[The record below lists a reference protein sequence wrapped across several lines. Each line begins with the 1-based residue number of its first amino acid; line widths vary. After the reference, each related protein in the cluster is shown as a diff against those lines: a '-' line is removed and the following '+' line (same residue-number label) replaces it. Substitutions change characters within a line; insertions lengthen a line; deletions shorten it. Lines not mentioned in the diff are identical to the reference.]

1 MTEISDTPEVDEDL
15 LHLVVLS
22 GLNNEAQ
29 NIIFGCAILK
39 EINVEAVTWM
49 LHHFRESNMKNGNQ
63 FEDSDV
69 VISDYKDCISLAVEI
84 VFSHNTTHL
93 FCQKSIKAYIREQFD
108 FLIAQLPKRISSPK
122 DLLTLIL
129 DLVEE
134 PYVDK
139 FI

>member
-93 FCQKSIKAYIREQFD
+93 FCQKSIKAILYEYCIIWVLSCWQITVTAEED
-108 FLIAQLPKRISSPK
+108 FPGLKSYQL
-122 DLLTLIL
+122 
-129 DLVEE
+129 E
-134 PYVDK
+134 
-139 FI
+139 